1 MKLLK
6 ISKAARLL
14 GVTRQ
19 HVDFLT
25 RTGKLR
31 VVIVPG
37 TAGRGRT
44 SHGGRRHVYEHE
56 VLALLRHR
64 LED

>member
-6 ISKAARLL
+6 ISEAAKLL
-14 GVTRQ
+14 RVGRQ

-25 RTGKLR
+25 RCGKLK
-31 VVIVPG
+31 VIIIPG

>member
-1 MKLLK
+1 MKFLK
-6 ISKAARLL
+6 ISEAAKLL

-44 SHGGRRHVYEHE
+44 RFGGRRHIREDD
-56 VLALLRHR
+56 VLALLRRR